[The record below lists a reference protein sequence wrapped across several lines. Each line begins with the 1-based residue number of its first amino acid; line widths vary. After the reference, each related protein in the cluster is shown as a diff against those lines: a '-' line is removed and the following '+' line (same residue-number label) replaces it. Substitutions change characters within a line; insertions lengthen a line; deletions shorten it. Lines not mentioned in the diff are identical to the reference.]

1 MTPRTTLGGLNRN
14 ALLRVWFL
22 FYLWVFVGG
31 VLAPQPNWRW
41 LALVLGSALTWIF
54 IYRRNRL
61 GGIVGFIVCGA
72 MVIFTLPEA
81 LAAWGSVRSGA
92 PAAETLFGVGV
103 PPVLLALYRTA
114 NAIVPAVVLGLHV
127 ASRHRLLR
135 AFEESVAERRH
146 GKVIAPSSYYLITRR

>member
-1 MTPRTTLGGLNRN
+1 MTPRTTLGGLNRD

-22 FYLWVFVGG
+22 FYVWVFVGG
-31 VLAPQPNWRW
+31 VLAPPPNWLW
-41 LALVLGSALTWIF
+41 LALMFGSALAWIL

-61 GGIVGFIVCGA
+61 GGIVGFIVCGT
-72 MVIFTLPEA
+72 MVIFTLPDA
-81 LAAWGSVRSGA
+81 LAAWGSLRSNV
-92 PAAETLFGVGV
+92 AAGETLFGLDVH
-103 PPVLLALYRTA
+103 PVLLALYRTA
-114 NAIVPAVVLGLHV
+114 NAFVPTVVLALHV